1 MNANPSPSAHI
12 SFPTWRQLSLA
23 MFDEIYPTFSDGTAD
38 RDSERLKLINGKGPL
53 RLASEYEA
61 AFDPQSLQDFLRAK
75 IPDSTH
81 EPGELHGLLLRLPWK
96 DVFTTNYDTLLER
109 TDFAEKAYQLVTK
122 ADELATATSPR
133 IIKLHGSFPSQTPFI
148 ITEEHYRTYPKNY
161 APFINTVR
169 QSLLENAL
177 VLIGFSGDD
186 PNFLEWTGWIRDELG
201 DQHAP
206 IYLISTSPLSHV
218 DRSLLAQRDVT
229 PIDLGSMFASK
240 TSPSVNHSTALEW
253 FLRSLQAQKPPRP
266 ERWPH
271 ANPVVHKSAEFD
283 PPLLIGSRVEP
294 EVPRGNQSSL
304 DESTVIKIIERWR
317 FERNEY
323 PGWLVPADNIR
334 SELRRETNSRFFEL
348 IRVSRE
354 WLAADKVLLFRELL
368 WRFEASML
376 PLDDRLIEPLESVV
390 NELFPSVNGV
400 SRLETPDKLDRV
412 TDDSIAEVSEAWLE
426 VTFALLRNAREDYD
440 PERWKRLRE
449 MIDSVVANHTQHKD
463 RYHYEEALW
472 LIWNLERDQAR
483 ELLETWVPSLH
494 SPRAVMWKAGLL
506 AELEELGKARSLLRS
521 VLREIRVSLQNTQGQ
536 NIGLLSSEGWC
547 TYLLLAVESTE
558 LWEGIVRGT
567 RSPEEFAK
575 LPELR
580 EGFWGRWQELKAWD
594 CDPRSI
600 MEYFDKVLLAEPAF
614 PKKEK
619 QVIHGFDPG
628 HRKVRYSLFGGPD
641 TRWLPAFSYLR
652 LHEQIGIPL
661 RFSNDTL
668 KNASKWLAPFIEF
681 WSPTLLIRAGK
692 VKEFL
697 EHGLLTR
704 TRVAYMEDDLAKR
717 LNQWAMDAFVREI
730 SNMDSPI
737 PFQSVQTS
745 LLEVLIEFLSRLA
758 IKLETEDLDRS
769 FALALG
775 LHRLPEFYAHIRL
788 NESCGPWFRRLFR
801 AASDRQLLIWLPD
814 LLRFPLSRG
823 DAHSLDPD
831 VFPWPDPI
839 VEFPVKRA
847 SNATERFPELLS
859 GISDAID
866 WLLAW
871 AKDESGDERQRAL
884 RRLVTISELM
894 TKAQQRRLGSLL
906 WKRTGTNGLPDLPDL
921 YSYNYFSLP
930 APKNIDVVSK
940 VKESLISLAPLKSFS
955 QSAPSTQEIDLGEAE
970 DRMVPEVARATKPVV
985 QLPLEA
991 KGKIEWSINETKE
1004 LWEKVLNWWEN
1015 DKKALAMAGDGE
1027 ESNWG
1032 IDRIV
1037 SRLEGIDEFLVRIVL
1052 PSMDIENKDEVDNLL
1067 NFLSETRRNGVYLTT
1082 ALPYLLLHPLDKK
1095 KCVTRTILRDL
1106 TLGADKEVRK
1116 SAQAVRHWIHLA
1128 DAGLVEH
1135 PRDAVLNKLIER
1147 VIFRRREGIKACLQN
1162 LAFLLAEKPTA
1173 FSLEQANL
1181 IASCLVPWHDA
1192 TYLPVS
1198 EQTGDF
1204 PEEESLD
1211 LRVLVGSLA
1220 SSLSDC
1226 LKSKHSEQREPSGI
1240 SFLKDKYR
1248 SDPLPEVRR
1257 SFGSS

>member
-271 ANPVVHKSAEFD
+271 AKPVVHKSAEFD

-334 SELRRETNSRFFEL
+334 SELRRETSSRFFEL
-348 IRVSRE
+348 MRIARK
-354 WLAADKVLLFRELL
+354 WPAADKVLLFRELL
-368 WRFEASML
+368 WRVEAAML
-376 PLDDRLIEPLESVV
+376 PLDDKLIKPLESVV
-390 NELFPSVNGV
+390 NDLFPSVSGE

-426 VTFALLRNAREDYD
+426 VTFALLRDAREDYD
-440 PERWKRLRE
+440 PERWKRLKE
-449 MIDSVVANHTQHKD
+449 MIDSVVANHTQYKD
-463 RYHYEEALW
+463 RYHYEKALW
-472 LIWNLERDQAR
+472 LIWNLERDKAR
-483 ELLETWVPSLH
+483 ELLETWVPSLR

-558 LWEGIVRGT
+558 LWEGMVRGT

-652 LHEQIGIPL
+652 LHEQVGIPL

-831 VFPWPDPI
+831 IFSWPDPI
-839 VEFPVKRA
+839 LEFPKGRA
-847 SNATERFPELLS
+847 SRATKKIPKLLR
-859 GISDAID
+859 ALREATD
-866 WLLAW
+866 WLLVR

-884 RRLVTISELM
+884 RRLITISEMM
-894 TKAQQRRLGSLL
+894 TKAQQRRLGALL

-940 VKESLISLAPLKSFS
+940 VKE
-955 QSAPSTQEIDLGEAE
+955 
-970 DRMVPEVARATKPVV
+970 
-985 QLPLEA
+985 
-991 KGKIEWSINETKE
+991 
-1004 LWEKVLNWWEN
+1004 
-1015 DKKALAMAGDGE
+1015 
-1027 ESNWG
+1027 
-1032 IDRIV
+1032 
-1037 SRLEGIDEFLVRIVL
+1037 
-1052 PSMDIENKDEVDNLL
+1052 
-1067 NFLSETRRNGVYLTT
+1067 YL
-1082 ALPYLLLHPLDKK
+1082 
-1095 KCVTRTILRDL
+1095 L
-1106 TLGADKEVRK
+1106 TLGSAK
-1116 SAQAVRHWIHLA
+1116 SPEQTA
-1128 DAGLVEH
+1128 
-1135 PRDAVLNKLIER
+1135 
-1147 VIFRRREGIKACLQN
+1147 
-1162 LAFLLAEKPTA
+1162 AFL
-1173 FSLEQANL
+1173 
-1181 IASCLVPWHDA
+1181 
-1192 TYLPVS
+1192 
-1198 EQTGDF
+1198 
-1204 PEEESLD
+1204 
-1211 LRVLVGSLA
+1211 
-1220 SSLSDC
+1220 
-1226 LKSKHSEQREPSGI
+1226 
-1240 SFLKDKYR
+1240 
-1248 SDPLPEVRR
+1248 
-1257 SFGSS
+1257 